1 MRLSTRGVAVRGIN
15 IGDVRALQIP
25 LPPLLEQ
32 TEIVRRVETLFALA
46 DKVQA
51 QYTAARTRIDN
62 LTVTILAKAFR
73 GELVPQDPNDE
84 PASALLE
91 RLRAKRDAAPA
102 MARRGRKPAAK
113 H

>member
-1 MRLSTRGVAVRGIN
+1 MAIQHLSITDFA
-15 IGDVRALQIP
+15 QCPIP
-25 LPPLLEQ
+25 VPSLKEQ
-32 TEIVRRVETLFALA
+32 TEIVSRVETLFALA
-46 DKVQA
+46 DKVQS
-51 QYTAARTRIDN
+51 QYTAARARIDK
-62 LTVTILAKAFR
+62 LTAAILAKAFR

-84 PASALLE
+84 PASVLLE

>member
-1 MRLSTRGVAVRGIN
+1 MIC
-15 IGDVRALQIP
+15 
-25 LPPLLEQ
+25 PPIEEQ
-32 TEIVRRVETLFALA
+32 TEIVRRVEALFALA
-46 DKVQA
+46 DKVQT
-51 QYTAARTRIDN
+51 QYSAARARIDK
-62 LTVTILAKAFR
+62 LTASILAKAFR

-84 PASALLE
+84 PASVLLE